1 MKIRIYK
8 DTKTTFTEL
17 RYTKEVQ
24 NCEKLHTHE
33 TLTITAIEYGIQEI
47 FNRNDRNTISKGK
60 IAVINPN
67 ESHYGKNIGTKN
79 YGGYVLYIDIAFCKK
94 LQLELFEEIEEF
106 VQVDSNIID
115 NLELYE
121 EFLDMCKLLLSETYL
136 IEKEIALIDF
146 MYKIFLNYCN
156 TSKIK
161 LELETKSE
169 VQYAKRI
176 QDYLDENYLKDIT
189 LNDIAS
195 VIKLSHFYL
204 LKVFK
209 NKFGIPP
216 HSYLLNKRVHR
227 AKELLTNKMPIA
239 EIAVESGFFDQSHLT
254 RSFKRVFSITPKEY
268 QDNLSFK

>member
-1 MKIRIYK
+1 
-8 DTKTTFTEL
+8 
-17 RYTKEVQ
+17 
-24 NCEKLHTHE
+24 
-33 TLTITAIEYGIQEI
+33 
-47 FNRNDRNTISKGK
+47 
-60 IAVINPN
+60 
-67 ESHYGKNIGTKN
+67 
-79 YGGYVLYIDIAFCKK
+79 
-94 LQLELFEEIEEF
+94 
-106 VQVDSNIID
+106 
-115 NLELYE
+115 
-121 EFLDMCKLLLSETYL
+121 MCKLLLSETYL
-136 IEKEIALIDF
+136 IEKEIAIIDF
-146 MYKIFLNYCN
+146 ISKIFLNYCN

-161 LELETKSE
+161 LELETKPE

-195 VIKLSHFYL
+195 VIKLSHCYL

-227 AKELLTNKMPIA
+227 AKELLSNKMSIA
-239 EIAVESGFFDQSHLT
+239 EIAIESGFFDQSHLT